1 MDPSGSFGA
10 DQASG
15 QSSQTKDNIGMEP
28 VYYNA
33 AAKIEIGVL
42 KDIPKPL
49 NQLLTPNRNIVL
61 HIHLTSPIKISEDS
75 KSESSEPAQA
85 EVNIGMK
92 ADYYN
97 GAANGTIGVFK
108 DIPEPLDQLLTPN
121 RNTVLHI
128 YLSSL
133 KESELST
140 AFVEEILEMCPPLH
154 EAVRGNHLEVVKRLI
169 EEGKIFSYSQND
181 AGETPLYI
189 AVERNYEEVAFHIL
203 ETCTSPAPDGPHGR
217 TT

>member
-1 MDPSGSFGA
+1 MDPSGLFGV

-49 NQLLTPNRNIVL
+49 NQLLTPNRNTVL
-61 HIHLTSPIKISEDS
+61 HIHLTNPIK
-75 KSESSEPAQA
+75 KSEYSEPAQA

-92 ADYYN
+92 ADYYKRCSKWYN
-97 GAANGTIGVFK
+97 R

-140 AFVEEILEMCPPLH
+140 AFVEEILEMCPPPLWK
-154 EAVRGNHLEVVKRLI
+154 ANAK
-169 EEGKIFSYSQND
+169 D
-181 AGETPLYI
+181 ETPCI
-189 AVERNYEEVAFHIL
+189 
-203 ETCTSPAPDGPHGR
+203 S
-217 TT
+217 

>member
-1 MDPSGSFGA
+1 MDPSGLFGV

-15 QSSQTKDNIGMEP
+15 QSSQTEDNIGMEP

-42 KDIPKPL
+42 KDIPKPP

-61 HIHLTSPIKISEDS
+61 HIHLTSPIKISKDS
-75 KSESSEPAQA
+75 KSKSSEPAQV

-92 ADYYN
+92 ADYDN

-140 AFVEEILEMCPPLH
+140 AFVEEILEICPPLLWKAKSICSS
-154 EAVRGNHLEVVKRLI
+154 EAITAKQLYSY
-169 EEGKIFSYSQND
+169 FSFIKTQKYMLQQ
-181 AGETPLYI
+181 
-189 AVERNYEEVAFHIL
+189 
-203 ETCTSPAPDGPHGR
+203 
-217 TT
+217 